1 MRTLIQKTYLLVLLW
16 TLAGFPSVVHA
27 GTLHVNCDGTRGLTR
42 IQNAINILQRGGSEG
57 PNTILVSGSCK
68 ENVTIQNMD
77 NLTLTAENGAS
88 VTDPSNG
95 NLDVIDIF
103 DSRRV
108 SINSFT
114 INGGANGVVCADA
127 SLCRFSGNTVQGSP
141 GYGVIVTSSQASL
154 NGDTLRNNAGR
165 GLSIINGGEVA
176 DAIAITVQGS
186 FDGIVLN
193 TRGTLTLLNSTVQGN
208 QNRGIL
214 ATTSST
220 VRLLGSTV
228 TANGGDGVRLQQSSQ
243 ARLDSFAGVNVIT
256 SNGGAG
262 VNVGD
267 LSFAFFDANSNVTGN
282 VGRTDVVCLPQFS
295 ATRGAL
301 TNLSGG
307 TTNCVEP

>member
-1 MRTLIQKTYLLVLLW
+1 MRTLIRKTYLLALMW
-16 TLAGFPSVVHA
+16 TLGGFPLVAHA
-27 GTLHVNCDGTRGLTR
+27 GILHENCNGTRGLTR
-42 IQNAINILQRGGSEG
+42 IQNAINILQRSGSEG
-57 PNTILVSGSCK
+57 SNTILVSGACK
-68 ENVTIQNMD
+68 ENITIQSMD

-88 VTDPSNG
+88 ITDSSNG
-95 NLDVIDIF
+95 NLDLIDIF

-108 SINSFT
+108 SVNGFT

-127 SLCRFSGNTVQGSP
+127 SLCRLSGNTVQGSS
-141 GYGVIVTSSQASL
+141 GYGVIVSSSHASL
-154 NGDTLRNNAGR
+154 NGDTLRDNAGR

-176 DAIAITVQGS
+176 DATAISVQGS

-193 TRGTLTLLNSTVQGN
+193 TRGTLTLSSSTVQGN

-228 TANGGDGVRLQQSSQ
+228 TGNGGDGIRLQQSSQ
-243 ARLDSFAGVNVIT
+243 ARFDSFAGVNVIT

-262 VNVGD
+262 VSVGD
-267 LSFAFFDANSNVTGN
+267 LSFAFFDADSNVTSN
-282 VGRTDVVCLPQFS
+282 VGGTDVVCVPQFS